1 MLSVSLITWCCC
13 VIYVFFFFSSRRRH
27 TRCAL
32 VTGVQT
38 CALPIAFLRRP
49 DGDTFDAVDIDG
61 RSVPVT
67 IVRAPRAR
75 RAALRVD
82 TARGEIRLT
91 LPPRVAAAEGSRLIE
106 AHRGWITE
114 KVARLP
120 LPRPIAPGRSIPFDG
135 RELTIDWRS
144 AAPRTPRIE
153 DGQNRLIVG
162 GPVDGL
168 AARVERW
175 LRLRGLQVLT
185 DETVHFAGLANRPV
199 AGGRGA
205 DPKARPE
212 QRG

>member
-38 CALPIAFLRRP
+38 CALPISFFRRP

-82 TARGEIRLT
+82 TARGEIRLP
-91 LPPRVAAAEGSRLIE
+91 LPPRVAAADGLRLIA
-106 AHRGWITE
+106 AHRGWLTE
-114 KVARLP
+114 KVALLP
-120 LPRPIAPGRSIPFDG
+120 LPRTIAPGRPYPFDG
-135 RELTIDWRS
+135 REPTTYRR
-144 AAPRTPRIE
+144 P
-153 DGQNRLIVG
+153 
-162 GPVDGL
+162 
-168 AARVERW
+168 AR
-175 LRLRGLQVLT
+175 
-185 DETVHFAGLANRPV
+185 
-199 AGGRGA
+199 
-205 DPKARPE
+205 
-212 QRG
+212 